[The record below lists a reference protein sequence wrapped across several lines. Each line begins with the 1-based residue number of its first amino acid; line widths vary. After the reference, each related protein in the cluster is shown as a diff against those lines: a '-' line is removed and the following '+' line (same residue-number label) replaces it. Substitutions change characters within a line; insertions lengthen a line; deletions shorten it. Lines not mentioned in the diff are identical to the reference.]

1 MIEAE
6 CPALL
11 IVDVQN
17 DFCAGGALAVA
28 DGDLVVPVLNR
39 LAARAAALG
48 LPVYASRDWHPI
60 DSTHF
65 AANGGPWPTH
75 CVQGTAGARL
85 HPDLALPSGA
95 MIVTTGTSRDEHGY
109 SAFDGHV
116 SGRGTFADDLRARGV
131 DHLVVGGL
139 ATDYC
144 VRATVLDARRLG
156 FGVTVVED
164 GVRAVNL
171 EEGAGDRALG
181 EMRDAGALVTLAEH
195 VFNAG

>member
-6 CPALL
+6 CPALI

-17 DFCAGGALAVA
+17 DFCAGGALEVA
-28 DGDLVVPVLNR
+28 GGDLVVPVLNR

-48 LPVYASRDWHPI
+48 FPVYASRDWHPI

-95 MIVTTGTSRDEHGY
+95 MIVTTGTGRDDHGY
-109 SAFDGHV
+109 SAFDGQV
-116 SGRGTFADDLRARGV
+116 SGRGALGDDLCARGV

-144 VRATVLDARRLG
+144 VRATVLDARRQG

-164 GVRAVNL
+164 AVRAVNL
-171 EEGAGDRALG
+171 EEGAGDRALD
-181 EMRDAGALVTLAEH
+181 EMRDAGALVTVAEN

>member
-6 CPALL
+6 SPALL

-17 DFCAGGALAVA
+17 DFCPGGALAVA
-28 DGDLVVPVLNR
+28 GGDAVLPVVNR

-48 LPVYASRDWHPI
+48 VPVYASRDWHPI

-75 CVQGTAGARL
+75 CVAGTAGARL
-85 HPDLALPSGA
+85 HPDLALPAGA
-95 MIVTTGTSRDEHGY
+95 MIVTKGTARDETGY
-109 SAFDGHV
+109 SAFDGTV
-116 SGRGTFADDLRARGV
+116 TGRGSLLDDLRARGV
-131 DHLVVGGL
+131 DHLIVGGL

-144 VRATVLDARRLG
+144 VRETVLDARRHGL
-156 FGVTVVED
+156 GVTVVED

-171 EEGAGDRALG
+171 AEGAGTRALDD
-181 EMRDAGALVTLAEH
+181 MREAGAEVRLA
-195 VFNAG
+195 ADIL